1 MITTEAGL
9 YRYDLDDVLE
19 VVGMCEATPVLRF
32 VGKGRR
38 VLSVVNERVGEAQA
52 AEAVRRAADQSG
64 LRPVGF
70 TVGVEMAAQPRYR
83 VGLEAPPDQDAGPG
97 LSRFA
102 ALFDQALRGLNV
114 EYDARRE
121 SGRLG
126 EALALALPEGTFL
139 RFRAARIA
147 AGAPE
152 GQVKDPILALDDS
165 EWARVIGAPGAR
177 T

>member
-1 MITTEAGL
+1 M
-9 YRYDLDDVLE
+9 
-19 VVGMCEATPVLRF
+19 
-32 VGKGRR
+32 
-38 VLSVVNERVGEAQA
+38 
-52 AEAVRRAADQSG
+52 
-64 LRPVGF
+64 
-70 TVGVEMAAQPRYR
+70 
-83 VGLEAPPDQDAGPG
+83 
-97 LSRFA
+97 SRFA

-139 RFRAARIA
+139 RFRAARVA